1 MVFGQIPRQ
10 IQKKRE
16 TLNTLVLRDKDGS
29 LGSEINIIRKEINDL
44 LDSEEIMWH
53 QRSKVQWLGLGDRNM
68 KYFHTR
74 ASKRKQR
81 NTINSIMD
89 ENGNWYDSID
99 GIAEVAVSYFKN
111 LYTTSYPTCILEVL
125 DTIPTKVIA
134 DMNQFLIQEFTRE
147 EVKAALK
154 QMHPTKALS
163 PDGMSAIFL
172 PKYWGIVDNDV
183 ICMFLNVLNSNMS
196 MVEINE
202 TNTTL
207 VPKIKNPPQKRQ
219 SLDP

>member
-1 MVFGQIPRQ
+1 
-10 IQKKRE
+10 
-16 TLNTLVLRDKDGS
+16 
-29 LGSEINIIRKEINDL
+29 
-44 LDSEEIMWH
+44 
-53 QRSKVQWLGLGDRNM
+53 
-68 KYFHTR
+68 
-74 ASKRKQR
+74 
-81 NTINSIMD
+81 MD

-163 PDGMSAIFL
+163 PDGMSTIFL

-202 TNTTL
+202 TNITL
-207 VPKIKNPPQKRQ
+207 VPKIKNPPQKR
-219 SLDP
+219 

>member
-1 MVFGQIPRQ
+1 
-10 IQKKRE
+10 
-16 TLNTLVLRDKDGS
+16 
-29 LGSEINIIRKEINDL
+29 
-44 LDSEEIMWH
+44 
-53 QRSKVQWLGLGDRNM
+53 
-68 KYFHTR
+68 
-74 ASKRKQR
+74 
-81 NTINSIMD
+81 MD

-111 LYTTSYPTCILEVL
+111 LYTTSYLTCILEVL

-207 VPKIKNPPQKRQ
+207 VPKIINPPQKR
-219 SLDP
+219 

>member
-1 MVFGQIPRQ
+1 
-10 IQKKRE
+10 
-16 TLNTLVLRDKDGS
+16 
-29 LGSEINIIRKEINDL
+29 
-44 LDSEEIMWH
+44 
-53 QRSKVQWLGLGDRNM
+53 
-68 KYFHTR
+68 
-74 ASKRKQR
+74 
-81 NTINSIMD
+81 MD

-134 DMNQFLIQEFTRE
+134 DMNQLLIQEFTRE

-207 VPKIKNPPQKRQ
+207 VPKIKNPPQKR
-219 SLDP
+219 